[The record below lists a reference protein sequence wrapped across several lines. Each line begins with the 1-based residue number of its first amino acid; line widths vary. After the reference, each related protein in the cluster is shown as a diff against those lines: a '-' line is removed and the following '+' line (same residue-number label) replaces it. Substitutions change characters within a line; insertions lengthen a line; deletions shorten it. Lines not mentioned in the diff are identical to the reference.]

1 MANKIKV
8 RLILELHAGGMSND
22 MIASTRHMSRTS
34 VSKVLRIAREKNI
47 PYESIKDM
55 DDDALYKLFC

>member
-22 MIASTRHMSRTS
+22 MIVKTKHMSRTS
-34 VSKVLRIAREKNI
+34 VSTVRCIARKKNI
-47 PYESIKDM
+47 TYKCVVISSI
-55 DDDALYKLFC
+55 